1 MPLLDI
7 VDEYFSNSA
16 VFGAKTVDPSDFQYC
31 DVSVSPERLSRVRS
45 IDFIPKLQ
53 PPPELDDDSLTF
65 TQKTRHNVLKS
76 IYFFARLFKSM
87 YTVLPSEQRHRFGTL
102 CLVPLPEFDG
112 NTNAARKSARPEKP
126 TFWSETAERL
136 SRLSKPSFLLWIPAV
151 NLLYMV
157 SMRRS
162 IECACSPF
170 LNLFKLLPSSS
181 IFESPCME
189 AVVDFKWRKY
199 GQNKFTQYLVYYCV
213 CFIMFSALI
222 WHWLNAERSKLMTF
236 YALIMVFNY
245 VFFLLFALKKL
256 RVNPRSTY
264 AWIELLTIIAA
275 VGANIL
281 MLLDSVGVLA
291 NGAQT
296 IVIYSAFAI
305 LSLWV
310 QFVSIA
316 VIKIIEI
323 DDVRNFNKY
332 LLL

>member
-1 MPLLDI
+1 
-7 VDEYFSNSA
+7 
-16 VFGAKTVDPSDFQYC
+16 
-31 DVSVSPERLSRVRS
+31 
-45 IDFIPKLQ
+45 
-53 PPPELDDDSLTF
+53 
-65 TQKTRHNVLKS
+65 
-76 IYFFARLFKSM
+76 
-87 YTVLPSEQRHRFGTL
+87 
-102 CLVPLPEFDG
+102 
-112 NTNAARKSARPEKP
+112 
-126 TFWSETAERL
+126 
-136 SRLSKPSFLLWIPAV
+136 
-151 NLLYMV
+151 
-157 SMRRS
+157 
-162 IECACSPF
+162 
-170 LNLFKLLPSSS
+170 
-181 IFESPCME
+181 ME